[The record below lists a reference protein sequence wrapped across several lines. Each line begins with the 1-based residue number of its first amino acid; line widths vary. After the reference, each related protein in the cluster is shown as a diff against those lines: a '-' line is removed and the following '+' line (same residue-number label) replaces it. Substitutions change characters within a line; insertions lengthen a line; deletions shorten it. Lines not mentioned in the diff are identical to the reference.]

1 MRPRTV
7 TGVECSGEYG
17 RAQADRSGTPAAI
30 RLVPDRR
37 AHQSVL
43 HTQGGQSV
51 SSLVTALF
59 PSRATAERAIEDL
72 GDAGFTH
79 DDISMLMSDTTR
91 GREFAM
97 KEANKAP
104 EGAATGATLGGII
117 GAVVAGLAAVGTL
130 AIPGLALVAAGP
142 VVAGLA
148 GLGAGAAAGGL
159 TGALVGVGIPEH
171 EAKFYDEKIRTG
183 GILLGVYA
191 HDDRKK
197 EAKHILEAAGAERV
211 R

>member
-1 MRPRTV
+1 
-7 TGVECSGEYG
+7 
-17 RAQADRSGTPAAI
+17 
-30 RLVPDRR
+30 
-37 AHQSVL
+37 
-43 HTQGGQSV
+43 V

-104 EGAATGATLGGII
+104 EGAAAGATLGGII

-159 TGALVGVGIPEH
+159 TGALVGLGIPEH